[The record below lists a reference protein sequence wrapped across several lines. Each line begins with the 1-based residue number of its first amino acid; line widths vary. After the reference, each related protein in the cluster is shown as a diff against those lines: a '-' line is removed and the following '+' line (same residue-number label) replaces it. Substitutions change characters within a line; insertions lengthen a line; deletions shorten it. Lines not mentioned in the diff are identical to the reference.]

1 MSQEAA
7 VSEWPAVE
15 TWAMGSLLVFF
26 TLIALYKRAAARHAN
41 NNLESRVRQVKVA
54 LS

>member
-1 MSQEAA
+1 
-7 VSEWPAVE
+7 VE
-15 TWAMGSLLVFF
+15 TWAMACLLVFF

-41 NNLESRVRQVKVA
+41 RNLESRIRQVNDGVA